1 MTAATQQHVR
11 DAIRSTG
18 ATGTAAEVLAIITAQ
33 SIEKTDSTPV
43 TASTL
48 ETRIDP
54 QMAIAMIEK
63 FGAVKGSSARLEA
76 QFYQFATVG
85 LDMSA
90 QPRRDAIDQL
100 VLAGVFTADEG
111 AALKGIGRWQ
121 VSPLEEIA
129 GRGTTTDEATVQQ
142 VLDHLAAAA
151 AAESQRQAQAAEEA
165 ARRAM
170 IAERHA
176 EIARRWNLAYAVV
189 EAGGTVE
196 DAIAVFGAA

>member
-1 MTAATQQHVR
+1 MAAATQEQVR
-11 DAIRSTG
+11 LAIERSN
-18 ATGTAAEVLAIITAQ
+18 ASGTAAEVLAIITAK
-33 SIEKTDSTPV
+33 SIEETDSTPV

-111 AALKGIGRWQ
+111 AALKGLGRWQ
-121 VSPLEEIA
+121 ESPLEAYGGE
-129 GRGTTTDEATVQQ
+129 RGLTTDEATVQS
-142 VLDHLAAAA
+142 VLDEITAEQQAAAA
-151 AAESQRQAQAAEEA
+151 AV
-165 ARRAM
+165 ARRELEIQVRTWLDSQYNRALAAM
-170 IAERHA
+170 D
-176 EIARRWNLAYAVV
+176 
-189 EAGGTVE
+189 AGATTFE
-196 DAIAVFGAA
+196 DLVPVLTSIE